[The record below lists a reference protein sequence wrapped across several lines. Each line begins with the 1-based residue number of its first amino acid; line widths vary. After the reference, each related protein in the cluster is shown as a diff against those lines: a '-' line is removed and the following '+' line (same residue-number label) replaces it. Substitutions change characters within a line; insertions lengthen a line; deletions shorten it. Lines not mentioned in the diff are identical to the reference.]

1 MKGKGNDR
9 MDRENDQKELSEMDR
24 TFSRRISVIRVFIS
38 IFAFLCWIIIGY
50 VPTILLTS
58 GIQGFMG
65 TVSFFVRNPLTFL
78 LVAFLNIF
86 LGIFEY
92 VFFGIVWWSAF
103 HLIWSIRWFY
113 GYFKYRKLD
122 KI

>member
-1 MKGKGNDR
+1 MKGKSNDR

-24 TFSRRISVIRVFIS
+24 TFSRRISIIRVFIS
-38 IFAFLCWIIIGY
+38 ILAFLCWIIIGY

>member
-1 MKGKGNDR
+1 MTGKGNSRVDP
-9 MDRENDQKELSEMDR
+9 DNDQKELCEMDK
-24 TFSRRISVIRVFIS
+24 TFSRRRSVIRVIIS

-50 VPTILLTS
+50 VPTILLS
-58 GIQGFMG
+58 SCIQGFMG

-86 LGIFEY
+86 IGIFEY
-92 VFFGIVWWSAF
+92 VFFGIVWWAGF

-113 GYFKYRKLD
+113 GYYKYRILN
-122 KI
+122 